1 MNKFLYLI
9 SILSSCT
16 TFTCLGEGH
25 SACAGFKFYNSLEE
39 MVTLKS
45 KSLEGAYA
53 PEGFKSFEEQK
64 ISSGK
69 CISFEEDLTSYE
81 ELKTLEDPQEVM
93 LDIDV
98 LVKDQ
103 KIGSITFKRTIRPAP
118 MVVFETVDNTLDL
131 QLRIK
136 RSRFGGGGPRTIE
149 VVRTAD
155 R

>member
-9 SILSSCT
+9 SILSSCI
-16 TFTCLGEGH
+16 TFSCLGEGH
-25 SACAGFKFYNSLEE
+25 TARAGFKFYNSLEE
-39 MVTLKS
+39 KVTLKS
-45 KSLEGAYA
+45 KSTKGAYT
-53 PEGFKSFEEQK
+53 PEGFKSFEEQE
-64 ISSGK
+64 ISSGE
-69 CISFEEDLTSYE
+69 CTSFEEDLTNYE
-81 ELKTLEDPQEVM
+81 ELKTLEDPQVM

-118 MVVFETVDNTLDL
+118 MVVFETVDNPLDL

-136 RSRFGGGGPRTIE
+136 RSRFGGGPRTIE
-149 VVRTAD
+149 IVRTAD